1 MARLARL
8 VAAGLPHHVTQRGNR
23 RQHVFFSEQDY
34 RTYLELLREW
44 SALEG
49 LDIWA
54 YCLMPN
60 HVHIVAV
67 PQVEASLHR
76 ALKEA
81 HRRYSRHI
89 NFREGWRGY
98 LWQGRFASYPMDETH
113 TLRAVRYVE
122 LNPVRAG
129 LVGNP
134 QDWAWSSAAAHIC
147 DSADPLIN
155 KDALEFYVTDW
166 QAYLSEPGAET
177 FQKHERTGR
186 PLGNSDFIKSLE
198 SRFNRALL
206 PQKRGPKPKV

>member
-1 MARLARL
+1 MARIARL
-8 VAAGLPHHVTQRGNR
+8 VATDLPHHVTQRGNR
-23 RQHVFFSEQDY
+23 RQPVFFSEQDY
-34 RTYLELLREW
+34 QTYLDLLREW

-67 PQVEASLHR
+67 PRTEQSLHR
-76 ALKEA
+76 ALQET

-129 LVGNP
+129 LVDKP
-134 QDWAWSSAAAHIC
+134 QDWAWSSAAAHI
-147 DSADPLIN
+147 SGSVDPLVV
-155 KDALEFYVTDW
+155 KDALEYYVADW
-166 QAYLSEPGAET
+166 QTYLSEPDLEA

-186 PLGNSDFIKSLE
+186 PLGSTDFITMLE
-198 SRFNRALL
+198 SRFNRILL
-206 PQKRGPKPKV
+206 PQKRGPKPKE